1 MLSSSLSRALYVCQA
16 AVCAGAARWRSEKPN
31 VVEEYK
37 SRAEEEKRQHAIAH
51 PGYRYQSRKPFEK
64 KRMTKSKLAK
74 LVANPG
80 SINATMDARRILA
93 ATIRI
98 LHKLKC
104 AHRTILHSNSLL

>member
-1 MLSSSLSRALYVCQA
+1 MFCQA
-16 AVCAGAARWRSEKPN
+16 TVCAGAARWRSEKPH

-37 SRAEEEKRQHAIAH
+37 SRAEEEERQHAIAH
-51 PGYRYQSRKPFEK
+51 PGYRYQSRKPSEK

-74 LVANPG
+74 LAANSS
-80 SINATMDARRILA
+80 SINATMDAQRVLA
-93 ATIRI
+93 AKVEI